1 MPCPCCCSAELF
13 ERQQLQAE
21 ANKHT
26 VANRYAPA
34 VEDSE
39 WVWVP
44 DNALHLEDL
53 WDGTSPLY
61 AAVST
66 NQHEAAELLLQA
78 GANPLL
84 ACRLRAEQRA
94 DAASTSSKKKKKGS
108 TSAQVAEHPRWTTP
122 LHQAVR
128 QGDMRML
135 SILLDSS
142 QHALPDK
149 LQREFE
155 QVTVT
160 PTAGEPGNK
169 LMQELAVTVLDSEGQ
184 TPLSLAVCSKSADFA
199 AIATTRLLLAG
210 MQLLQPVKD
219 LQDTT
224 GKSTTHALLL
234 AAKVGPTVLRL
245 LHW

>member
-1 MPCPCCCSAELF
+1 M
-13 ERQQLQAE
+13 QE
-21 ANKHT
+21 AAKTHAST
-26 VANRYAPA
+26 NRYVPI
-34 VEDSE
+34 VDGSE

-66 NQHEAAELLLQA
+66 NQHEAVELLLQA

-84 ACRLRAEQRA
+84 ACRPRA
-94 DAASTSSKKKKKGS
+94 DQHADTSTSRKKKKKAA
-108 TSAQVAEHPRWTTP
+108 AQVEDTPRWTTP

-142 QHALPDK
+142 QHLLHGRKEP
-149 LQREFE
+149 EFR

-160 PTAGEPGNK
+160 PTAGDPGNK
-169 LMQELAVTVLDSEGQ
+169 LMRELAVTVLDSEGQ
-184 TPLSLAVCSKSADFA
+184 TPLSLALGSKNAEFAGSAS
-199 AIATTRLLLAG
+199 IQLLLAG

-219 LQDTT
+219 LQDVT
-224 GKSTTHALLL
+224 GESTTHALLL
-234 AAKVGPTVLRL
+234 AAKVGK
-245 LHW
+245 HGA